1 MQTGLVVLVTVL
13 AASGVFGLLRAR
25 RDGVVRASTP
35 SRPSRGHGDAEPA
48 ATRLDATTLGHALGE
63 RATLLQFST
72 AFCQPCRV
80 TRVVLADVAASEPGV
95 RHIELDAES
104 HLDLVR
110 RLGILRTPTVLVLD
124 GEGREVGRA
133 TGAPRRPQVLE
144 ALAAV
149 PGAARS

>member
-35 SRPSRGHGDAEPA
+35 SRGPRDAEP
-48 ATRLDATTLGHALGE
+48 ATRLDATTLGHPLGE

-133 TGAPRRPQVLE
+133 TGAPRKPQVLE